1 MLSFL
6 GPGHQVQVCGGL
18 GQKAAAALIKWLSIR
33 LVGELARVWHL
44 VLLLPVGR

>member
-33 LVGELARVWHL
+33 LVGELARVRHL